1 MNAGLRGQ
9 ATEALPARRDRNVWP
24 IVADQ
29 WSRILDELVGHVRV
43 IADACTKAA
52 VHEKSHA
59 VECPYCREEIRTT
72 EDHVLWCDI
81 PAALAEPLANPDT
94 KWPVMRYG
102 VAINE
107 EWAKALTRKDSKS

>member
-1 MNAGLRGQ
+1 MKSEIYRAVGAILSR
-9 ATEALPARRDRNVWP
+9 
-24 IVADQ
+24 VA
-29 WSRILDELVGHVRV
+29 SVGDELVGHVRV

-59 VECPYCREEIRTT
+59 VECPYCREAVYTT